1 MASAPQSICILRLSA
16 IGDVCH
22 AVAAVQALQR
32 HFPGVPITWIIGKV
46 EAMLLDGL
54 PGVELVVFDKKLGRK
69 AYSDLAH
76 KLGGKEFDVLLHM
89 QVAFRA
95 NVASLFINAKRKIGF
110 NWALAKELHALF
122 MRERIAPQHQ
132 PHVLDGFAGFV
143 RHLGVPFLQQPGDVP
158 VWQMPITDEH
168 RAWAKAELQKAE
180 LHTAERQRA
189 ELQQAHAGSTNSLE
203 RTNSHER
210 TDIPALRGHVVI
222 SPAAS
227 KAERNWLPERYAALA
242 DHAYQQGFAVFI
254 CGGPTPLE
262 RDLAAAI
269 EQHASAPLHNLVGK
283 TNLKQLLA
291 LLEQATLVV
300 APDTGPAH
308 MAVTVGTPVI
318 GLYGH
323 SNPARTG
330 PYLSRDY
337 VVEVYHDELKRQTGK
352 TAAELPWGTRVKGAH
367 IMALI
372 SVERVIAMFDRVV
385 TEIETAQRASAR
397 QQEPSA

>member
-168 RAWAKAELQKAE
+168 RTWAAAELQK
-180 LHTAERQRA
+180 
-189 ELQQAHAGSTNSLE
+189 AHAGSTNSPE
-203 RTNSHER
+203 R
-210 TDIPALRGHVVI
+210 ALRGHLVI

-372 SVERVIAMFDRVV
+372 STERVIAMFDRVV
-385 TEIETAQRASAR
+385 TEIQTAQRASAR

>member
-1 MASAPQSICILRLSA
+1 MATAPTSICILRLSA

-32 HFPGVPITWIIGKV
+32 HFPGVPVTWIIGKV

-69 AYSDLAH
+69 AYSDLAN
-76 KLGGKEFDVLLHM
+76 KLGGREFDVLLHM

-110 NWALAKELHALF
+110 NWTLAKELHALF
-122 MRERIAPQHQ
+122 MRERIAPQQQ

-143 RHLGVPFLQQPGDVP
+143 RHLGVPFLQHPDDVP
-158 VWQMPITDEH
+158 VWQMPFSDEH
-168 RAWAKAELQKAE
+168 RAWAKAQLLKQ
-180 LHTAERQRA
+180 L
-189 ELQQAHAGSTNSLE
+189 LDQQT
-203 RTNSHER
+203 
-210 TDIPALRGHVVI
+210 PLRGHVVI

-242 DHAYQQGFAVFI
+242 DHAYQQGFAVYI

-269 EQHASAPLHNLVGK
+269 AQHASAPLQNLVGK

-291 LLEQATLVV
+291 LLEQASIVV

-372 SVERVIAMFDRVV
+372 STERVIAMFDRVV
-385 TEIETAQRASAR
+385 MDLETGHRATTR

>member
-1 MASAPQSICILRLSA
+1 MASAPTSICILRLSA

-54 PGVELVVFDKKLGRK
+54 PGVDLVVFDKKLGRK
-69 AYSDLAH
+69 AYSDLAQ
-76 KLGGKEFDVLLHM
+76 KLAGKEFDVLLHM

-95 NVASLFINAKRKIGF
+95 NVASLFIKAKRKIGF

-122 MRERIAPQHQ
+122 MRERISPQHQ

-143 RHLGVPFLQQPGDVP
+143 RHLGVPFLQHPDDVS
-158 VWQMPITDEH
+158 VWQMPLTDEH
-168 RAWAKAELQKAE
+168 RAWAAAELQKAQ
-180 LHTAERQRA
+180 LQKA
-189 ELQQAHAGSTNSLE
+189 ELQQAHAAETGSHGRANS
-203 RTNSHER
+203 
-210 TDIPALRGHVVI
+210 LRGHLVI

-242 DHAYQQGFAVFI
+242 DHAYQQGFAVYI

-372 SVERVIAMFDRVV
+372 STERVIAMFDRVV
-385 TEIETAQRASAR
+385 AEIETAHRASAR

>member
-54 PGVELVVFDKKLGRK
+54 PGVDLVVFDKKLGRK

-76 KLGGKEFDVLLHM
+76 KLGGREFDVLLHM

-95 NVASLFINAKRKIGF
+95 NVASLFIKAKRKIGF
-110 NWALAKELHALF
+110 NWTLAKELHALF

-168 RAWAKAELQKAE
+168 RAWAKAQLLKQLPKQVTDQ
-180 LHTAERQRA
+180 HT
-189 ELQQAHAGSTNSLE
+189 
-203 RTNSHER
+203 
-210 TDIPALRGHVVI
+210 PLRGHLVI

-242 DHAYQQGFAVFI
+242 DHAYQQGFAVYI
-254 CGGPTPLE
+254 CGGPTQLE

-372 SVERVIAMFDRVV
+372 STERVIAMFDRVV
-385 TEIETAQRASAR
+385 TEIETGYRATAR

>member
-1 MASAPQSICILRLSA
+1 MATAPTSICILRLSA

-32 HFPGVPITWIIGKV
+32 HFPGVPVTWIIGKV

-69 AYSDLAH
+69 AYSDLAN
-76 KLGGKEFDVLLHM
+76 KLGGREFDVLLHM

-110 NWALAKELHALF
+110 NWTLAKELHALF
-122 MRERIAPQHQ
+122 MRERIAPQQQ

-143 RHLGVPFLQQPGDVP
+143 RHLGVPFLQHPSDVP
-158 VWQMPITDEH
+158 VWQMPFSDEH
-168 RAWAKAELQKAE
+168 RAWAKAQLLKQ
-180 LHTAERQRA
+180 LPQQVTDQHT
-189 ELQQAHAGSTNSLE
+189 
-203 RTNSHER
+203 
-210 TDIPALRGHVVI
+210 PLRGHVVI

-242 DHAYQQGFAVFI
+242 DHAYQQGFAVYI

-269 EQHASAPLHNLVGK
+269 EQHASAPLQNLVGK

-291 LLEQATLVV
+291 LLEQASMVV

-372 SVERVIAMFDRVV
+372 STERVIAMFDRVV
-385 TEIETAQRASAR
+385 ADLETGHRATTR

>member
-1 MASAPQSICILRLSA
+1 MATAPTSICILRLSA

-32 HFPGVPITWIIGKV
+32 HFPGVPVTWIIGKV

-69 AYSDLAH
+69 AYSDLAN
-76 KLGGKEFDVLLHM
+76 KLGGREFDVLLHM

-110 NWALAKELHALF
+110 NWTLAKELHALF
-122 MRERIAPQHQ
+122 MRERIAPQQQ

-143 RHLGVPFLQQPGDVP
+143 RHLGVPFLQHPGDVP
-158 VWQMPITDEH
+158 VWQMPFTDEH
-168 RAWAKAELQKAE
+168 RAWAKAQLLKQ
-180 LHTAERQRA
+180 LP
-189 ELQQAHAGSTNSLE
+189 QQV
-203 RTNSHER
+203 
-210 TDIPALRGHVVI
+210 TDQHMPLRGHVVI

-242 DHAYQQGFAVFI
+242 DHAYQQGFAVYI

-269 EQHASAPLHNLVGK
+269 EQHASAPLQNLVGK

-291 LLEQATLVV
+291 LLEQASIVV

-372 SVERVIAMFDRVV
+372 STERVIAMFDRVV
-385 TEIETAQRASAR
+385 ADLETGHRATTR

>member
-54 PGVELVVFDKKLGRK
+54 PGVDLVVFDKKLGRK

-110 NWALAKELHALF
+110 NWTLAKELHALF

-168 RAWAKAELQKAE
+168 RAWAKAELQKA
-180 LHTAERQRA
+180 
-189 ELQQAHAGSTNSLE
+189 HAGSTDSPK
-203 RTNSHER
+203 R
-210 TDIPALRGHVVI
+210 ALRGHLVI

-242 DHAYQQGFAVFI
+242 DHAYQQGFAVYI

-372 SVERVIAMFDRVV
+372 STERVIAMFDRVV
-385 TEIETAQRASAR
+385 TEIETGYRATAR